1 MAAKDIFPEYL
12 LTQIG
17 HTKHHISLVKPPH
30 SHPEAC
36 HQEVE
41 DVKIETLGGSALS
54 AKFEAENITVGY
66 AQPYNIMC
74 VCSMGCR
81 TTVGREERGLVYVAD
96 KFMSRLSCQPLLRT
110 SILSSMSSP
119 VMPAT

>member
-1 MAAKDIFPEYL
+1 MAARDTFPEYL

-17 HTKHHISLVKPPH
+17 HIKHHISLVNPLR

-41 DVKIETLGGSALS
+41 DLKIETLGGSALS
-54 AKFEAENITVGY
+54 AKFEAENTTVRF

-74 VCSMGCR
+74 VCS
-81 TTVGREERGLVYVAD
+81 VER
-96 KFMSRLSCQPLLRT
+96 
-110 SILSSMSSP
+110 
-119 VMPAT
+119 